1 LRTSEIYNKAK
12 KFCGNVDQSTVFS
25 YLTDAVIALSA
36 KGEFEVMKAY
46 VDLPVQNSNIVTL
59 PSWVDVPLK
68 VSIGD
73 NPAFSRDR
81 TYEFSINGPGPNA
94 TRVNG
99 WEDLGFV
106 PTLVALPSASRLLIT
121 GSATAG
127 DHGLKVVVRGLDA
140 SNNEINETLV
150 IAAGDAATTQSF
162 TKILEVGK
170 DATANSISLYAT
182 ANGTAHTTLLSTYQ
196 PYETTPNYRQIRL
209 SATGSSVRMLVRRK
223 FFKIYTMD
231 DFIPVQSELGLMLMI
246 KALVSYERTEV
257 QLARAQEEDAVRITT
272 EAQRATTAFIDLA
285 KDTEMD
291 SARAI
296 NYNNRDSIIVADIY
310 DDVARIVGPIGRLK
324 IFDKITEGLE
334 ALANEAHWD
343 GLTGYVDILTDGNQY
358 VTLPRYVESPIAM
371 NVGGRPANMRNK
383 WFEFHL
389 NGPGSTG
396 CSGIWDNSWDWVG
409 DVVTQNPPQYVVQV
423 VAIPDSNA
431 DDGKT
436 VTIYGLDENGKP
448 LGAGAGYTLTVSH
461 TKLLPLVGDQKILRI
476 DRIVRD
482 ATANFVRLLGY
493 STDQTQDV
501 QLGYWYPDETEPR
514 YTRIRIPTWSN
525 WIRMHYRKRTLKVSS
540 IYDQIHLM
548 SKAAV
553 VTMIDSLENLRNK
566 QVDLSNQLNQKAVEL
581 LNKEQSSRN
590 PNETFNVT
598 VDEAFASNNLIVI

>member
-1 LRTSEIYNKAK
+1 MRVAEVYAKAK
-12 KFCGNVDQSTVFS
+12 QFLGNVDQTTVFS
-25 YLTDAVIALSA
+25 FLTDAVVALSA
-36 KGEFEVMKAY
+36 KAEFEVMKCY
-46 VDLPVQNSNIVTL
+46 LDLGLQSSNTVTL
-59 PSWVDVPLK
+59 PGFVDVPLK
-68 VSIGD
+68 ISIGD

-106 PTLVALPSASRLLIT
+106 PTLVTLPSASRLLIT
-121 GSATAG
+121 GSSG
-127 DHGLKVVVRGLDA
+127 SDIGLKVVVRGLDS
-140 SNNEINETLV
+140 SNAEINETLT
-150 IAAGDAATTQSF
+150 IASSDVASTNTFA
-162 TKILEVGK
+162 KILEVGK
-170 DATANSISLYAT
+170 DATTNSISLYAT
-182 ANGTAHTTLLSTYQ
+182 ADGTTHTTLLSTYQ
-196 PYETTPNYRQIRL
+196 PYETTPSYRQIRL

-246 KALVSYERTEV
+246 KALVSYQRTEV

-285 KDTEMD
+285 RDTEMD

-324 IFDKITEGLE
+324 IFDRVTEALE

-371 NVGGRPANMRNK
+371 NIGGRPANMRNK

-389 NGPGSTG
+389 NGPGSTD
-396 CSGIWDNSWDWVG
+396 CSGVWDNSWDWVG
-409 DVVTQNPPQYVVQV
+409 DTVTQNPPQYVFQL

-431 DDGKT
+431 DDAKSI
-436 VTIYGLDENGKP
+436 TIYGLDEDGKP
-448 LGAGAGYTLTVSH
+448 LGAGAGYTFTVDH
-461 TKLLPLVGDQKILRI
+461 TKLLPLVNDQKILRI

-493 STDQTQDV
+493 STDQTQNV

-525 WIRMHYRKRTLKVSS
+525 WIRMRYRKRTLKISS

-548 SKAAV
+548 SKAAA
-553 VTMIDSLENLRNK
+553 VTMVDSLENLRNK
-566 QVDLSNQLNQKAVEL
+566 QVELSNQLSQKAVEM

-598 VDEAFASNNLIVI
+598 VDEAFACNNLIVI